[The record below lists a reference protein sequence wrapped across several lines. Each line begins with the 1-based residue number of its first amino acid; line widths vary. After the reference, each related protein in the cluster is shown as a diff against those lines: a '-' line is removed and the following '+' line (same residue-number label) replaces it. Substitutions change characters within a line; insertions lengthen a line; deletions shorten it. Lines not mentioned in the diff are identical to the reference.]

1 MPRKGIIM
9 RILTKEYLEK
19 LKRSEA
25 YQMIVNTPPPDL
37 IKARKDAEIFARWIA
52 REHRKERLLCRERE
66 LSLKAAPNSP
76 TPNSSTP
83 NSLNMV

>member
-1 MPRKGIIM
+1 M

-37 IKARKDAEIFARWIA
+37 TKARKDAEIFARWIA
-52 REHRKERLLCRERE
+52 REHRKERL
-66 LSLKAAPNSP
+66 AIAPGCEYFIP
-76 TPNSSTP
+76 HRGKTGKCAEDGFLPRP
-83 NSLNMV
+83 QGAGRQ